1 MRSREGP
8 LRFHD
13 IIISES
19 AVLVNTGPVYAAV
32 AQLDRVPDS
41 DSGGRGFESRQP
53 YHVKTRPQG
62 HVAAQAPP
70 HRPATLFFLFRRDPL
85 KLGSRLIE
93 EPVRILI
100 APVQQKWAVKNRL
113 PL

>member
-8 LRFHD
+8 LRFYD

-19 AVLVNTGPVYAAV
+19 AVLVNTGPIYAAV

-53 YHVKTRPQG
+53 YHEKT
-62 HVAAQAPP
+62 V
-70 HRPATLFFLFRRDPL
+70 DL
-85 KLGSRLIE
+85 KKIGGFWYFHEQLKIGKIGFGAHLAHNLKKANGYRSLRWE
-93 EPVRILI
+93 
-100 APVQQKWAVKNRL
+100 Q
-113 PL
+113 